1 MIHYAPCKINI
12 GLQILSRRSDGYHNL
27 STIMYPVFGLY
38 DIVEVIKTEDKSV
51 HFSSSGLPLDCESE
65 DNLCVRA
72 HRLLQSHYGIG
83 GAAIH
88 LHKSIPFGA
97 GLGGGSSD
105 AVSVLKLLNRIYHL
119 NLSPQSLIKEASYLG
134 SDTAFFVYDIPTFN
148 ERVVREAILN
158 AVSHRNYQMG
168 GSVFIR
174 QYRDRLV
181 VESPGG
187 LPNGISLD
195 NILDRQLPRNRR
207 IAEILALCGLVE
219 RSGQGMNLIY
229 ELSVKE
235 AKELPDFSGT
245 DADFVSIMLHG
256 LVIDTQMLSVI
267 NRIGNERLEVLST
280 NDFLIINHLYH
291 DLPIPEKMR
300 GRIKRLVEL
309 GIVEYVSRTKYVL
322 ARSLYAAAGKSGV
335 YTRKVGLDR
344 ETNKALLVKH
354 ISKSGTNGTP
364 FKELQQV
371 LPGLSRAQIQTLLR
385 ELRKAKMI
393 YCKGNTHAAKW
404 YLVTSEE

>member
-134 SDTAFFVYDIPTFN
+134 SDTAFFVYDIPMLCSGRGEEMHPISVSLENTWLTIIKPPYGIKTS
-148 ERVVREAILN
+148 EAYRHVVPDASR
-158 AVSHRNYQMG
+158 
-168 GSVFIR
+168 
-174 QYRDRLV
+174 
-181 VESPGG
+181 
-187 LPNGISLD
+187 ISLEKCIEKGVD
-195 NILDRQLPRNRR
+195 FWKNCLSNDFESSVMKAHPEL
-207 IAEILALCGLVE
+207 
-219 RSGQGMNLIY
+219 Y
-229 ELSVKE
+229 ELKE
-235 AKELPDFSGT
+235 KLYESG
-245 DADFVSIMLHG
+245 AFFVSMTG
-256 LVIDTQMLSVI
+256 SGSAFYALSHKKLI
-267 NRIGNERLEVLST
+267 LS
-280 NDFLIINHLYH
+280 NV
-291 DLPIPEKMR
+291 PS
-300 GRIKRLVEL
+300 
-309 GIVEYVSRTKYVL
+309 EYFRFSCL
-322 ARSLYAAAGKSGV
+322 L
-335 YTRKVGLDR
+335 
-344 ETNKALLVKH
+344 NK
-354 ISKSGTNGTP
+354 
-364 FKELQQV
+364 
-371 LPGLSRAQIQTLLR
+371 
-385 ELRKAKMI
+385 
-393 YCKGNTHAAKW
+393 
-404 YLVTSEE
+404 